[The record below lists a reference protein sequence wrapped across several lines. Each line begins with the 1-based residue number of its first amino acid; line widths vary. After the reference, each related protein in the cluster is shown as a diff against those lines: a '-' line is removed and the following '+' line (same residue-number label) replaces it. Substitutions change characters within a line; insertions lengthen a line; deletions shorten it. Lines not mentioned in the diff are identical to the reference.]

1 MVIAMVA
8 IMMVANAVPRHILTI
23 YHREAWRYEGHFT
36 KANMYRNLWPGFTY
50 GVGAFVLYCIG
61 EKALGGKSHSE
72 HGAEH
77 SEH

>member
-1 MVIAMVA
+1 MRSTLVRRLADPWA
-8 IMMVANAVPRHILTI
+8 K
-23 YHREAWRYEGHFT
+23 REAWRYEGHFT